1 MNEYKIPE
9 QYYFRIHHVRPRFKG
24 DVENVLI
31 YIAEELVKIGE
42 KEKNSFINEINNSI
56 YRYPGNANR
65 KLKTINNWR
74 TEISALFGFI
84 EHTSTTEKPGLRA
97 IELAHEHDLVK
108 TFKNFLFSF

>member
-42 KEKNSFINEINNSI
+42 KEKNSFINEINNSVVPEEKI
-56 YRYPGNANR
+56 YDIIRDMKCERCKNENNQIKSGRTKAGNQ
-65 KLKTINNWR
+65 KYKCKHYG
-74 TEISALFGFI
+74 SYFQ
-84 EHTSTTEKPGLRA
+84 
-97 IELAHEHDLVK
+97 
-108 TFKNFLFSF
+108 NFCPCIQ